1 MLRHL
6 VVSTQLLAVSLA
18 VPQLLSCGDDA
29 GTMLRLGQTIM
40 GQPVGAA
47 SSTMRITFP
56 VIYGSAEK
64 VSSFVPGKVVPVEV
78 TGVPTDVYFAIRLGD
93 GGGELVMPTNGST
106 QMYERLFIFIKG
118 VSIAQDRASPCMLS
132 LITTTDGA
140 MPYLS
145 RVQFALLQCMLTWC
159 TPDDVTPSKGSKVRG
174 TALGVL

>member
-6 VVSTQLLAVSLA
+6 VVSAQLLAVSLA

-93 GGGELVMPTNGST
+93 GGGELMMPTNGST

-132 LITTTDGA
+132 LIATTDGA
-140 MPYLS
+140 MPNLS
-145 RVQFALLQCMLTWC
+145 RV
-159 TPDDVTPSKGSKVRG
+159 
-174 TALGVL
+174 